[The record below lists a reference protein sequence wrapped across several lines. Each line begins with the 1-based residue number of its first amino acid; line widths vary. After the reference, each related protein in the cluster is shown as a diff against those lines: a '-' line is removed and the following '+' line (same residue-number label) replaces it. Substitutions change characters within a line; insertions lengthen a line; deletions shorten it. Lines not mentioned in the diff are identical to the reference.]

1 MNCSTTANAS
11 LTDVEPFFD
20 LASDLMCVLS
30 MQGHCIRVNQA
41 FAEAFDSSTQA
52 LRDRPL
58 SALAHSDD
66 REYVQACVARVAEGE
81 PAIEFTRRFTQG
93 SQVRW
98 LNWTLSS
105 KDISNQESTESR
117 QICGVARDVTLNH
130 LSQGELAQSSEPS
143 LAASAQAEPAE
154 ASALPASTPA
164 SAAAT
169 QQEQSAQLRIM
180 FDQANIGIARLSA
193 SGQWIQANRY
203 LCDLL
208 GYSAD
213 ALTQKT
219 FAEVIHPDD
228 RAKAIALYQRLVS
241 SFLSERKGLAKRF
254 AQDEIESRYVS
265 AAGDA
270 IWTVTTPSAVYD
282 AQGELLYLIAVVQDI
297 NRRKE
302 ALRSLKQEKD
312 SLIIANSRLAYTMRS
327 LEERNVELDQFAYVT
342 SHDLRAP
349 LRAISNLAAWIEEDL
364 EGQLPAENVE
374 QLNLLQ
380 SRVHRMEGLIDG
392 LLAYSRV
399 GRTHQSSELVDVV
412 ALVKAIFDAL
422 PTEGFRLAIAP
433 DMPRFHAKKVL
444 LSQVFSNLISNAIK
458 HHHRREGLIKIGVQE
473 LEQAYQFSVTDDGPG
488 IATAYHQKVFVIFQ
502 TLRARDDL
510 ESTGIGL
517 SLVKKIVQ
525 GEGGT
530 VQIVSEEGKGTTFLF
545 TWPKIPSDLDPSKKA
560 LSSLATGRSAAV

>member
-1 MNCSTTANAS
+1 
-11 LTDVEPFFD
+11 
-20 LASDLMCVLS
+20 
-30 MQGHCIRVNQA
+30 
-41 FAEAFDSSTQA
+41 
-52 LRDRPL
+52 
-58 SALAHSDD
+58 
-66 REYVQACVARVAEGE
+66 
-81 PAIEFTRRFTQG
+81 
-93 SQVRW
+93 
-98 LNWTLSS
+98 
-105 KDISNQESTESR
+105 
-117 QICGVARDVTLNH
+117 
-130 LSQGELAQSSEPS
+130 
-143 LAASAQAEPAE
+143 
-154 ASALPASTPA
+154 
-164 SAAAT
+164 
-169 QQEQSAQLRIM
+169 
-180 FDQANIGIARLSA
+180 
-193 SGQWIQANRY
+193 
-203 LCDLL
+203 
-208 GYSAD
+208 
-213 ALTQKT
+213 
-219 FAEVIHPDD
+219 
-228 RAKAIALYQRLVS
+228 
-241 SFLSERKGLAKRF
+241 
-254 AQDEIESRYVS
+254 
-265 AAGDA
+265 
-270 IWTVTTPSAVYD
+270 
-282 AQGELLYLIAVVQDI
+282 
-297 NRRKE
+297 
-302 ALRSLKQEKD
+302 
-312 SLIIANSRLAYTMRS
+312 MRS